1 MSEQNKTIAFACDH
15 GGFSLKAAILA
26 HLEEK
31 GYTVRDF
38 GAYTAERCE
47 YPAVA
52 EPACRAVVSGEA
64 RFAILVCG
72 TGIGMSLVANKI
84 HGIRAACC
92 SESYSAKMTR
102 LHNDANVLCFGA
114 RVIGEATALEIVD
127 AFLDHEFEGG
137 RHAERVAK
145 ISEVEA
151 RG

>member
-1 MSEQNKTIAFACDH
+1 MNAYNKTIAFACDH
-15 GGFSLKAAILA
+15 GGFPMKAAIIA
-26 HLEEK
+26 HLESK

-38 GAYTAERCE
+38 GAYTADRVE
-47 YPAVA
+47 YPSVA
-52 EPACRAVVSGEA
+52 EPACRAVVAGEA

-102 LHNDANVLCFGA
+102 QHNDANVLCFGA
-114 RVIGEATALEIVD
+114 RVIGEATALEITD
-127 AFLDHEFEGG
+127 AFLDNEFQGG
-137 RHAERVAK
+137 RHAERVAS
-145 ISEVEA
+145 IMEIEA

>member
-1 MSEQNKTIAFACDH
+1 MNAYNKTIAFACDH
-15 GGFSLKAAILA
+15 GGFPMKAAIIA
-26 HLEEK
+26 HLESK

-38 GAYTAERCE
+38 GAYTDDRVE
-47 YPAVA
+47 YPSVA
-52 EPACRAVVSGEA
+52 EPACRAVVAGEA

-102 LHNDANVLCFGA
+102 QHNDANVLCFGA
-114 RVIGEATALEIVD
+114 RVIGEATALEITD
-127 AFLDHEFEGG
+127 AFLDNEFQGG
-137 RHAERVAK
+137 RHAERVAS
-145 ISEVEA
+145 IMEIEA